1 MFFWKL
7 SIVLL
12 LYLYLLVIYFDTVS
26 NCICGSFSSKPQ
38 INIHNRDKGS
48 GGVLQ
53 VADEP
58 SPEAI
63 SRAPKSLGNIL
74 VLSLQFV

>member
-1 MFFWKL
+1 MSFWKL
-7 SIVLL
+7 SIVIL
-12 LYLYLLVIYFDTVS
+12 LYLYLVIFFDTVC
-26 NCICGSFSSKPQ
+26 NYICSSFSSKPQ

-63 SRAPKSLGNIL
+63 SRAPKSSGNIL